1 MAPSDRRSGYSRR
14 AQYTTFFSYAAGVLG
29 AVVGAALLIV
39 SIVSP
44 GAFAGLRGAAADAT
58 ETPGRASTDTRVASQ
73 GFFSSI
79 AGYFRAGSQNAH
91 LRRELQEAKVRLAEA
106 DATADENR
114 RLRALLGMAAL
125 DKPIAVTQLT
135 SSTASSTRR
144 FATIG
149 AGRAQGV
156 AVGMPVRSKEGL
168 VGRVLEVGGSTARV
182 LLITD
187 TESLV
192 PVRRAK
198 DGIPAFAQGRG
209 DGTLQI
215 RLINLGINPLKKGD
229 IMVTSGSGGLYQ
241 PGTAVAALVELTRD
255 GGIARVISDP
265 AATEYVMV
273 EQVWAPAARA
283 TPATS
288 DVPPA
293 MLAPP
298 ATSGATSAA
307 TPTP

>member
-1 MAPSDRRSGYSRR
+1 MAASDRRSGYSRR

-29 AVVGAALLIV
+29 AVVGAALLVV
-39 SIVSP
+39 SIVNP
-44 GAFAGLRGAAADAT
+44 GAFAALRGAAADAA
-58 ETPGRASTDTRVASQ
+58 EMPGRASTDTRIAGQ
-73 GFFSSI
+73 GFLSSI
-79 AGYFRAGSQNAH
+79 TGYFRAGHQNAH

-114 RLRALLGMAAL
+114 RLRDLLGMAAQE
-125 DKPIAVTQLT
+125 KPIAVTQLT

-149 AGRAQGV
+149 AGGSQGV
-156 AVGMPVRSKEGL
+156 TVGMPVRSKEGL
-168 VGRVLEVGGSTARV
+168 VGRVLEVGGSTSRV
-182 LLITD
+182 LLVTD

-229 IMVTSGSGGLYQ
+229 IMVTSGSGGLYR

-273 EQVWAPAARA
+273 EQIWAPAAR
-283 TPATS
+283 PAAVAS

-298 ATSGATSAA
+298 ATPTA
-307 TPTP
+307 TPSP

>member
-14 AQYTTFFSYAAGVLG
+14 AQYTTFFSYIAGVLG
-29 AVVGAALLIV
+29 AIVGAALLIV
-39 SIVSP
+39 SIVNP
-44 GAFAGLRGAAADAT
+44 GAFSALRGAAADAA
-58 ETPGRASTDTRVASQ
+58 ETPGRASTDTRVASRSV
-73 GFFSSI
+73 FSAI

-106 DATADENR
+106 DAMADENR
-114 RLRALLGMAAL
+114 RLRALLGMAAQE
-125 DKPIAVTQLT
+125 KPIAVTQLT

-149 AGRAQGV
+149 AGRSKGV
-156 AVGMPVRSKEGL
+156 AVGMPVRAKEGL
-168 VGRVLEVGGSTARV
+168 IGRVLEVGGSTARV
-182 LLITD
+182 LLVTD

-198 DGIPAFAQGRG
+198 DGVPAFAQGRG

-229 IMVTSGSGGLYQ
+229 VMVTSGSGGLYR

-273 EQVWAPAARA
+273 EQIWAPAAR
-283 TPATS
+283 PAAA
-288 DVPPA
+288 DAPPA

-298 ATSGATSAA
+298 A
-307 TPTP
+307 P